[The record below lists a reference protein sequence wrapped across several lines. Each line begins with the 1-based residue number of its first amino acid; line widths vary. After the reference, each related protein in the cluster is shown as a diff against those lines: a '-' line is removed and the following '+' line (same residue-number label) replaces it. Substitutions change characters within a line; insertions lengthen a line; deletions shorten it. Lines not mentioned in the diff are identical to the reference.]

1 MSDSRIDKLME
12 QELYPL
18 DPAVTRR
25 VVRKFNDLEL
35 LEDNLKSRVTER
47 RTWLRMNLKPH
58 FAWPKIKARARLME
72 AAGELRFLAN
82 ALGWRSYYR
91 ARNISTRCVSRL
103 CAEDDTAAHAKE
115 CPFMERKW
123 EKEYK
128 ADTKKRAQYYVELN
142 RERRRRF
149 DYPIL

>member
-47 RTWLRMNLKPH
+47 MR
-58 FAWPKIKARARLME
+58 
-72 AAGELRFLAN
+72 G
-82 ALGWRSYYR
+82 
-91 ARNISTRCVSRL
+91 
-103 CAEDDTAAHAKE
+103 
-115 CPFMERKW
+115 
-123 EKEYK
+123 
-128 ADTKKRAQYYVELN
+128 
-142 RERRRRF
+142 
-149 DYPIL
+149 